1 MDLMVTDAMTMCS
14 REIAELTGK
23 ELSNV
28 HRDIRTMLIGLYGD
42 EHIERVVPEHYRNRH
57 SEFIRENASSI
68 LSAITGDASNGNHH
82 DSRGFSWER
91 DNRGYVVSF
100 RLDHNHTMTLVSGY
114 NVKLRKA
121 IIDRWQELEQGA
133 SKPAF
138 MIPQSLPEALRLAA
152 TLAEQKQELEQKVA
166 QDAPAVESAKKIA
179 SVEKGVPISNF
190 AKTIGMGPLKLFDLL
205 RDMRILMGGNG
216 QRRNMPFQE
225 YLDRGYF
232 SVRENPYEANGE
244 TRLSFTPLITG
255 KGQQWLTTRL
265 LERGVIRGVATH

>member
-1 MDLMVTDAMTMCS
+1 MDLMVTESITMSS

-23 ELSNV
+23 RHDNVRADIQKMGEELS
-28 HRDIRTMLIGLYGD
+28 LIFQ
-42 EHIERVVPEHYRNRH
+42 EKPEHSGGRPVMAYH
-57 SEFIRENASSI
+57 LGKRECLI
-68 LSAITGDASNGNHH
+68 LI
-82 DSRGFSWER
+82 
-91 DNRGYVVSF
+91 
-100 RLDHNHTMTLVSGY
+100 SGY
-114 NVKLRKA
+114 SMELRA
-121 IIDRWQELEQGA
+121 RIIDRWQELEQG
-133 SKPAF
+133 KQMF

-166 QDAPAVESAKKIA
+166 QDAPAVEFAKKIA

-255 KGQQWLTTRL
+255 KGQQWLTSRL
-265 LERGVIRGVATH
+265 LERGVICGVATH